1 VKTEF
6 DTRKSVV
13 DNEAHKNREAK
24 RAERVARTTA
34 KGKGPARGIKFL
46 DPEHRKTI
54 LEQWGA
60 LAIDE
65 FDMRT
70 QTQFFTKAHNV
81 LDVIEEIFEYLDP
94 ECVPIENEEQKKEM
108 ESYDTDMKA
117 KYAPKF
123 DGEQLKF
130 TYEFTRPWDTPE
142 DEEDEE
148 EEKDE
153 AETPKELTFFVVVSA
168 LKADDKTHCIDFHL
182 KKYQIDDQP
191 ATNRDN
197 YEVRDR
203 FLRHFHNL
211 VSKKHVKQFNDASET
226 EVTFD

>member
-1 VKTEF
+1 MVDPKSGSDNYDSSGEEAPQKTQEELNKMLLDAVKLDNFAAAQEAISEGA
-6 DTRKSVV
+6 DVYCEENGWNSLLWAACNG
-13 DNEAHKNREAK
+13 NEAIVRLLIKNRAHEK
-24 RAERVARTTA
+24 Y
-34 KGKGPARGIKFL
+34 
-46 DPEHRKTI
+46 
-54 LEQWGA
+54 LEN
-60 LAIDE
+60 DKE
-65 FDMRT
+65 
-70 QTQFFTKAHNV
+70 V
-81 LDVIEEIFEYLDP
+81 
-94 ECVPIENEEQKKEM
+94 NEGN
-108 ESYDTDMKA
+108 A
-117 KYAPKF
+117 
-123 DGEQLKF
+123 
-130 TYEFTRPWDTPE
+130 
-142 DEEDEE
+142 DEE